1 MITITVHGTPAPQGS
16 KKGFVVGKRAVLVE
30 SSNKVRPWREA
41 VKHAALEQLPRG
53 WAPLDGPLVV
63 EMVFTLRKPSSAPK
77 RRRSWPDRTPDL
89 SKLIRSTEDALTD
102 AGVWA
107 DDARVVSC
115 RAVKCF
121 PGEDESQQVI
131 PGVVIRVQRHP
142 AATNQEKS
150 P

>member
-30 SSNKVRPWREA
+30 SSAKVKPWRQA
-41 VKHAALEQLPRG
+41 VVHAALAQLPKD
-53 WAPLDGPLVV
+53 WQPLDGPLVV
-63 EMVFTLRKPSSAPK
+63 EMIFTLRKPQSAPK
-77 RRRSWPDRTPDL
+77 RRRTFPDRTPDL
-89 SKLIRSTEDALTD
+89 SKLIRATEDALTD

-115 RAVKCF
+115 RALKCF
-121 PGEDESQQVI
+121 PQEDESRQDV
-131 PGVVIRVQRHP
+131 PGVVIRVERHRDSI
-142 AATNQEKS
+142 TQEK